1 MNKVFVSGII
11 AGEPA
16 LRSSEN
22 GMAHLIFPLSVR
34 HRTMNGMMRQEIYT
48 INAWNNPAI
57 WGKENLR
64 VGNLITV
71 QGYLTQ
77 HSREN
82 GVLMTE
88 VTAEEFL
95 LGLKPAGASKKR
107 LHLQFW
113 LPKKTL
119 RLMARAHSPRDTTGM
134 NTERGRYHCSSKPK

>member
-95 LGLKPAGASKKR
+95 LGLKPGRRFKAKSAPAV
-107 LHLQFW
+107 LA
-113 LPKKTL
+113 PKDD
-119 RLMARAHSPRDTTGM
+119 AAPGG
-134 NTERGRYHCSSKPK
+134 EGVQPGQ

>member
-16 LRSSEN
+16 LYSSEN

-34 HRTMNGMMRQEIYT
+34 HRTMNGMIRQELYT

-95 LGLKPAGASKKR
+95 LGLKPGRRFKAKSASAV
-107 LHLQFW
+107 LA
-113 LPKKTL
+113 PKDD
-119 RLMARAHSPRDTTGM
+119 AAPGG
-134 NTERGRYHCSSKPK
+134 EGVQPGQ